1 MKRSE
6 IETLAKDIFHEIG
19 NIGGGSAVT
28 ALSRLISEEITGR
41 PPVVM
46 PLECSKLPD
55 AFGEPDKSA
64 MGILLPFY
72 GDVSGM
78 LLFVLTEPFVKE
90 LLLKTI
96 GCPAGFHAGRH
107 GHRPG
112 QLDHGPGRRHRL
124 HRKRFLS
131 EGGQQHESPGPNAV
145 SGIELSV
152 FRSSG
157 GSVMSSCQLRPNR
170 VAIGNNEDILI
181 VRALGSGIV
190 VCLYDERSKT
200 GGVAYTLF
208 PDSYARPDSA
218 GGRTVRF
225 QMETGIAEIRAVNN
239 YVYCL

>member
-96 GCPAGFHAGRH
+96 GCPAGFHEMDEYKFSVIQEIASIMASSYFTAISAYTEKQIH
-107 GHRPG
+107 ISQP
-112 QLDHGPGRRHRL
+112 
-124 HRKRFLS
+124 
-131 EGGQQHESPGPNAV
+131 AV
-145 SGIELSV
+145 SIDMLGAMVTDPASWIMGLGEDTVCIESGFYLKEDNSMNHLGLMLYQE
-152 FRSSG
+152 SSYQFLEAVG
-157 GSVMSSCQLRPNR
+157 
-170 VAIGNNEDILI
+170 
-181 VRALGSGIV
+181 V
-190 VCLYDERSKT
+190 VL
-200 GGVAYTLF
+200 
-208 PDSYARPDSA
+208 
-218 GGRTVRF
+218 
-225 QMETGIAEIRAVNN
+225 
-239 YVYCL
+239 